1 VLTARADARQ
11 ENAANTAAAEG
22 LLEHLLGIAN
32 PAMLAAMPK
41 VLQNLVVQA
50 SMHAVEGT
58 DAQQARAGGV
68 MAAGKGALSPAQ
80 LAALAGR
87 MGGGG
92 SLAKVL
98 QSWGQAAAQ
107 SPAQMMAAQQLQL
120 RAPYRGV
127 LPQQGQQQ
135 LQAEQGAGAPPV
147 EGDVAQAPVAA
158 FPPQQ
163 VAPQAVAAEPVAQ
176 APVATWPPPQ
186 QVAPLAVA
194 QPVPAQAPM
203 QPQPVQ
209 MQQPVAYAGAATPMG
224 NTFSQVLYM
233 GLSLS
238 KYTKALTFENF

>member
-41 VLQNLVVQA
+41 VVQNLVVQA

-68 MAAGKGALSPAQ
+68 MAAGQGALSPAQ

-87 MGGGG
+87 LGGGG

-107 SPAQMMAAQQLQL
+107 SPAQMIAQQLQL

-135 LQAEQGAGAPPV
+135 LQAEQGAGAPPA

-176 APVATWPPPQ
+176 APVATWTPPQ
-186 QVAPLAVA
+186 QVAPLAMA

-224 NTFSQVLYM
+224 NTFSQVLYWT
-233 GLSLS
+233 LLRVN
-238 KYTKALTFENF
+238 TTALTFENC

>member
-1 VLTARADARQ
+1 VLTARTDARQ

-68 MAAGKGALSPAQ
+68 MAAGQGALSPAQ

-87 MGGGG
+87 LGGGG

-107 SPAQMMAAQQLQL
+107 SPAQMMAQQQQL

-135 LQAEQGAGAPPV
+135 LQAEQGAGAPPA
-147 EGDVAQAPVAA
+147 EGDLAQAPVAA

-186 QVAPLAVA
+186 QVAPLTMA

-224 NTFSQVLYM
+224 NTFSQVLHWT
-233 GLSLS
+233 LLRVNI
-238 KYTKALTFENF
+238 TALTFENC

>member
-1 VLTARADARQ
+1 MLTVHADARQ

-58 DAQQARAGGV
+58 DAQQAREGA
-68 MAAGKGALSPAQ
+68 MAAGPQGALSPAQ

-87 MGGGG
+87 MGVGG

-107 SPAQMMAAQQLQL
+107 SPAQMMAAAQQLQL
-120 RAPYRGV
+120 RAPYQGV

-135 LQAEQGAGAPPV
+135 LQAEQGAGAPPA
-147 EGDVAQAPVAA
+147 EGEMAQAP

-163 VAPQAVAAEPVAQ
+163 QAVAAEPVAQ
-176 APVATWPPPQ
+176 APFATWPPQQ

-194 QPVPAQAPM
+194 QM
-203 QPQPVQ
+203 QPQ
-209 MQQPVAYAGAATPMG
+209 MQQPVAYASADMPMG
-224 NTFSQVLYM
+224 MYV
-233 GLSLS
+233 
-238 KYTKALTFENF
+238 